1 MKPVI
6 IFGAGDIAEVVD
18 YLFCETVDRTV
29 AAFTVDREFMK
40 TDTVFGKP
48 LVAFE
53 DVSAQFP
60 PSEYEAFVALSY
72 NRMNVLRAQ
81 KVDAMRALGY
91 TMTSYISPSAT
102 ILTEK
107 IGDNCLIF
115 EDNTLQP
122 FCRIGNNV
130 TLWSGNHIGH
140 HSVIEDN
147 VFVSSHVVISGGV
160 TVGHN
165 SFIGVNSTIVDHIEI
180 APFTLLGAGCLVQQ
194 STEREGVYAP
204 TSTIEKR
211 RVPSTRLRNI

>member
-18 YLFCETVDRTV
+18 YLFRETVGRTV
-29 AAFTVDREFMK
+29 AALTVDREFMK

-60 PSEYEAFVALSY
+60 PSEYDAFVALSY

-91 TMTSYISPSAT
+91 KMTSYISPNAT
-102 ILTEK
+102 VLTDK

-122 FCRIGNNV
+122 FCRIGDNV

-147 VFVSSHVVISGGV
+147 VFISSHVVISGGV
-160 TVGHN
+160 TVGYN

-204 TSTIEKR
+204 TATIEKR
-211 RVPSTRLRNI
+211 KVPSTRLRNI